1 MERPEITAGLSE
13 LLEQH
18 LERQTGVWAK
28 EVEVA
33 PLGRCRPDYMS
44 VSASWGKFA
53 AVSSIERAE
62 VTVYRVKSCMA
73 DYASGSC
80 LNAIGDYNY
89 LLLPYELMMEIDKA
103 SGWGMAYPFPAS
115 HGRVPD
121 PYRLP
126 AYEGQTD
133 GWNLYWIRP
142 GCPKSRP
149 HWCVTLGI
157 DLADGNGFC
166 AWGER
171 RGSAMPEQIQLS

>member
-18 LERQTGVWAK
+18 LERQTCVWAK

-62 VTVYRVKSCMA
+62 VTVYEIKSCMA
-73 DYASGSC
+73 DYASGC
-80 LNAIGDYNY
+80 GLNAIGDHNY
-89 LLLPYELMMEIDKA
+89 LVLPYELMAEIDEA
-103 SGWGMAYPFPAS
+103 EGACHSDWGKAYPFPGS

-121 PYRLP
+121 ISRLP

-133 GWNLYWIRP
+133 G
-142 GCPKSRP
+142 
-149 HWCVTLGI
+149 
-157 DLADGNGFC
+157 DL
-166 AWGER
+166 R
-171 RGSAMPEQIQLS
+171 LSVGVDSCGGAQGRKVSE